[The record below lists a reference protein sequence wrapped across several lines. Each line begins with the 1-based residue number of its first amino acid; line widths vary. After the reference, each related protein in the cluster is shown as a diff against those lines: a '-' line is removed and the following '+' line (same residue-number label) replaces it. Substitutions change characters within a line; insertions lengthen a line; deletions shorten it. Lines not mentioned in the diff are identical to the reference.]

1 MDKLKSIPI
10 LHINTADSWRGG
22 EKQTFFLT
30 SYLCRKGYSSYC
42 ICQKD
47 SPLHEKL
54 LKNSLP
60 HFPVRMRAGID
71 IVAAWKISRIS
82 KAINAKILHMH
93 TAHAHSLG
101 FLNSLLLKVPVNIVS
116 RRVDFKIKQNPF
128 SRIKYTYPEKYITV
142 SGAIR
147 EILISGGVPASK
159 VAVVHSGI
167 DLKTYKN
174 VKPVYLPA
182 GLRIDNIKKTIK
194 IVNVAALTYQK
205 DHETLIKAM
214 DIVNKV
220 NRQNNNFLLIIAGEG
235 ELKNSLM
242 KLRNKLKLQD
252 KVIFAGFRED
262 ALSLIN
268 FADIFVM
275 SSRYEGLG
283 TSIIDAMSLKKPVIA
298 TETGGIPELIT
309 GGKNGLLV
317 PRENPQA
324 LADAIIRLMQDKNLQ
339 KKLSL
344 QAFKDAHNFS
354 IEKTVNKTI
363 EVYRELCRIYL
374 K

>member
-30 SYLCRKGYSSYC
+30 SHLCRKGYSSYC

-71 IVAAWKISRIS
+71 IVAAWEISRIS
-82 KAINAKILHMH
+82 REIDAKILHMH

-101 FLNSLLLKVPVNIVS
+101 FLISRFLKIPVNIVS

-128 SRIKYTYPEKYITV
+128 SRIKYRYPDKYITV

-147 EILISGGVPASK
+147 EILISGGVPAGK
-159 VAVVHSGI
+159 IKVVHSGI

-174 VKPVYLPA
+174 IKPVYLPA
-182 GLRIDNIKKTIK
+182 GFRIDNIKKTIK

-205 DHETLIKAM
+205 DHETLLKAVN
-214 DIVNKV
+214 IVNRK
-220 NRQNNNFLLIIAGEG
+220 NNNFILIIAGEG
-235 ELKNSLM
+235 ELKNRLIY
-242 KLRNKLKLQD
+242 LRDRLKLQD
-252 KVIFAGFRED
+252 KVIFTGFRED

-298 TETGGIPELIT
+298 TETGGIPELIIS
-309 GGKNGLLV
+309 GKNGLLV
-317 PRENPQA
+317 PRENPEA
-324 LADAIIRLMQDKNLQ
+324 LAEAIIRLMQDKNLQ
-339 KKLSL
+339 KKLSR
-344 QAFKDAHNFS
+344 QAFKDARNFS
-354 IEKTVNKTI
+354 IEKTVEKTI

-374 K
+374 E